1 MAKITL
7 KIEPRKVT
15 GKAVKKLIQQ
25 GTIPGNIFG
34 KNVAS
39 LSVQVKATDF
49 NRIYDQAGETQVVYL
64 QLPEETTPRP
74 VLITNIS
81 VDPISD
87 AIIHIDFHQ
96 VDLKEKVTA
105 NIPVELVGES
115 PAVKDFQASIITSL
129 SEIEV
134 EALPTDLL
142 ENIEIDISVLK
153 NIGDVIKIAD
163 LQIDR
168 TKLEIKDDPET
179 VIVSV
184 AGQQAEEVIAPPAP
198 VEGEAPAEGEAA
210 KPETPPKA
218 GTAPSEEKPAPNPK

>member
-1 MAKITL
+1 MAKTTL
-7 KIEPRKVT
+7 KIEPRQVT
-15 GKAVKKLIQQ
+15 GKAVKKLIHQ

-34 KNVAS
+34 KNVPS

-49 NRIYDQAGETQVVYL
+49 NRTYDQAGETQVVYL

-81 VDPISD
+81 VNPVSD

-105 NIPVELVGES
+105 NIPVELIGES
-115 PAVKDFQASIITSL
+115 PAVKDFQGTIITSL

-142 ENIEIDISVLK
+142 ENIEIDLSVLK

-168 TKLEIKDDPET
+168 TKLEVKDDPET

-184 AGQQAEEVIAPPAP
+184 AGQQAEEVIAPPTP
-198 VEGEAPAEGEAA
+198 IEAEAVSIEA
-210 KPETPPKA
+210 GKTETPPQGGAK
-218 GTAPSEEKPAPNPK
+218 PVEEKTTPNSK